1 MNWLQRNVTVEPVL
15 FFYMLGTFMEYLALQ
30 QLLIEKVCFQEI
42 NDTVICANLSA
53 YTDENKIV
61 QTRTSYWLIALNLAL
76 TVPSVLS
83 TLVIGAWTDKV
94 GRRVAMVLP
103 SVGAALNG
111 VCLIL
116 SAIYLELSIG
126 IMVLGSVLLGLLGAY
141 ATIIAAVFSYLGDIT
156 KERTRTRRFG
166 FLEAM
171 TFAGSFVGLLT
182 CGLIIDNLGY
192 VAVFIVYIS
201 CNAVVVLYVLL
212 WLIESS
218 SYVASQ
224 GSYTTK
230 ATNDALQ
237 SGETEPSGTDEV
249 VPKLEEERGWSCK
262 RSCVQLCQLQ
272 SIGKSFLTVGRQRP
286 NKQRVQLIL
295 LLCCLFTFQLVG
307 TGENDTTVLYLKKA
321 PLSFTSSQISYY
333 SGCKSGLQ
341 GLMLLTAM
349 PLLHLCGVHDC
360 FIALGALCFRMSGY
374 VVFGLARTL
383 WQVFTVAFLLSPS
396 GMPAATTRSM
406 MSKIVVPSEQ
416 GSLFALT
423 AALETI
429 TGVLASLIFNALY
442 PATLDVMGGGLV
454 FIIMAACL
462 ILPALLLIVI
472 WRIQKLTIAYVE
484 YTEGNPTSLYG
495 DT

>member
-1 MNWLQRNVTVEPVL
+1 
-15 FFYMLGTFMEYLALQ
+15 MEYLALQ

-237 SGETEPSGTDEV
+237 SGETEPSGTDDV

-262 RSCVQLCQLQ
+262 RSCVQLCQLK

-307 TGENDTTVLYLKKA
+307 TGRKHQE
-321 PLSFTSSQISYY
+321 LSFMLYY
-333 SGCKSGLQ
+333 
-341 GLMLLTAM
+341 
-349 PLLHLCGVHDC
+349 V
-360 FIALGALCFRMSGY
+360 
-374 VVFGLARTL
+374 
-383 WQVFTVAFLLSPS
+383 
-396 GMPAATTRSM
+396 
-406 MSKIVVPSEQ
+406 
-416 GSLFALT
+416 
-423 AALETI
+423 
-429 TGVLASLIFNALY
+429 
-442 PATLDVMGGGLV
+442 
-454 FIIMAACL
+454 
-462 ILPALLLIVI
+462 
-472 WRIQKLTIAYVE
+472 
-484 YTEGNPTSLYG
+484 
-495 DT
+495 